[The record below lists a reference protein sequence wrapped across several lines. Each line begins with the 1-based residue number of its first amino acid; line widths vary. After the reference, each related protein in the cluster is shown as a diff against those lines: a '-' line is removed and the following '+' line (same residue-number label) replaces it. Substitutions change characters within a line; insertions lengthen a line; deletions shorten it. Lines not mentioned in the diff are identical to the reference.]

1 MYYLNVG
8 QKYCIFAAIRCDAM
22 NNNFKMIAK
31 TLFGFE
37 EILAREIR
45 NLGGGNVV
53 EGVRSVSF
61 VGDTGFMYK
70 ANLCLRTA
78 IKIIKPIHSFSV
90 RNEHELYKSI
100 YRMDW
105 SEYLNIDTTFAID
118 ATVKSDNF
126 SHSLYVSQKVKDA
139 IVDKFRDTEGQ
150 RPSVDVKHPD
160 LRINIHLHKDRC
172 NVSLDSSGRSL
183 HQRGYR
189 IATNIAPIN
198 EVLAAGLL
206 LLSGWDGQCDFLDP
220 MCGSGTMLTEAA
232 MIACNIPVNINRKE
246 FAFEKWDDFDE
257 DLFDKIVE
265 SQLKKTRE
273 FHHKIIGYD
282 KAPSAVRKAKEN
294 IENANLSDYISVE
307 RKNFFDTEK
316 GTIGKLHMVFNPP
329 YGERLDR
336 SSLDSD
342 FDVEAFY
349 AEIGDTLKQRY
360 PGTDAWFI
368 TSNLEALKFVGLR
381 PSRKIKVFNS
391 HLESRLVKY
400 VMYEGSKKAKFQKK
414 TD

>member
-1 MYYLNVG
+1 MV
-8 QKYCIFAAIRCDAM
+8 
-22 NNNFKMIAK
+22 AK

-37 EILAREIR
+37 EILAKEIR
-45 NLGGGNVV
+45 NLGGGNVK

-61 VGDTGFMYK
+61 EGDIGFMYK

-90 RNEHELYKSI
+90 RNENELYKKI
-100 YRMDW
+100 YAMDW
-105 SEYLNIDTTFAID
+105 SEYLSVDTTFAID
-118 ATVKSDNF
+118 TTVKSDNF
-126 SHSLYVSQKVKDA
+126 THSLYVSQKVKDA
-139 IVDKFRDTEGQ
+139 IVDKFRDTDGE
-150 RPSVDVKHPD
+150 RPNVDVKHPD
-160 LRINIHLHKDRC
+160 IRINIHIQKDHC

-189 IATNIAPIN
+189 ISTNKAPIN

-257 DLFDKIVE
+257 ELFGKIVD
-265 SQLKKTRE
+265 SSLKKTRE
-273 FHHKIIGYD
+273 FHYKIVGYD
-282 KAPSAVRKAKEN
+282 KAPSAVRKSQEN
-294 IENANLSDYISVE
+294 IESANLSDYITVD

-316 GTIGKLHMVFNPP
+316 FTENHLHMVFNPP

-336 SSLDSD
+336 SDLDSD
-342 FDVEAFY
+342 FNVEEFY
-349 AEIGDTLKQRY
+349 ADIGDTLKQNY

-368 TSNLEALKFVGLR
+368 TSNLEALKYVGLR

-391 HLESRLVKY
+391 QLESRLAKY
-400 VMYEGSKKAKFQKK
+400 VMYEGSKKTSKNPPQEKF
-414 TD
+414 